1 MIPIVCSAVAVSA
14 CDASSA
20 GLCVVQVFGG
30 GRRAGGR
37 EGGGI
42 GGREEGDKEKR
53 WRRNMRIGRRRR
65 SRCVWSRMRMR
76 VGPRVWDTLPMHMPA
91 CIVHKA
97 STLIL

>member
-1 MIPIVCSAVAVSA
+1 MHPAL
-14 CDASSA
+14 D
-20 GLCVVQVFGG
+20 CVWSRFSEEEEEQEEE
-30 GRRAGGR
+30 R
-37 EGGGI
+37 GGI

-97 STLIL
+97 STLILCKNHNKNDLKFDTRI